1 MMKPNKQPPSISE
14 WKKLFDLAVEI
25 KALEPWESMEEL
37 DIFGV
42 QNPET
47 GEIGFV
53 SIMGMLGEHLSMCV
67 YLGAEGLHGYWD
79 LSDPAAD
86 LENNP
91 FALFDVPQLQVSFED
106 REMLEKQDRD
116 IIKKLGL
123 KFRGRQSYP
132 LFRSIRPGFMPYF
145 VEAEESRF
153 LIYAM
158 EQILA
163 MLPRFY
169 DEDYLLPDPEEDL
182 ILVRVPENQN
192 GELFWHDEIIAIA
205 PPGRM
210 EIVFEVPAEAIEK
223 LKQSPQKTELVLEI
237 DLFHAPMPVG
247 EKGERPYIPKMLLIT
262 DAQRGLILGVE
273 LIKPAE
279 SIPES
284 IARIPRILV
293 ENLLKLKNR
302 PSEIRVSSELLFDA
316 FKTFTQQINVK
327 LRQTDVLPTM
337 DEAKESLSGYF
348 ESGF

>member
-1 MMKPNKQPPSISE
+1 MKINKNSPVSVAE
-14 WKKLFDLAVEI
+14 WERLYELAVKL
-25 KALEPWESMEEL
+25 KALEPWEWMDEQ

-79 LSDPAAD
+79 MSDPIAD

-91 FALFDVPQLQVSFED
+91 FAMFEVPQIQASFED
-106 REMLEKQDRD
+106 REMLEKQDLD

-123 KFRGRQSYP
+123 KFRGNQNYP
-132 LFRSIRPGFMPYF
+132 LFRSIKPGFMPYF
-145 VEAEESRF
+145 VESEEARF

-158 EQILA
+158 EQTLA

-169 DEDYLLPDPEEDL
+169 DEENLLPDPDEDL
-182 ILVRVPENQN
+182 ILVQVPETQN
-192 GELFWHDEIIAIA
+192 GELVWHDEVTTVSPPERTDIA
-205 PPGRM
+205 
-210 EIVFEVPAEAIEK
+210 FEVPSEAIDQVKE
-223 LKQSPQKTELVLEI
+223 LPQKLGQVLEI
-237 DLFHAPMPVG
+237 DLFYAPMPIG
-247 EKGERPYIPKMLLIT
+247 EKGKRRYIPKMLLIT
-262 DAQRGLILGVE
+262 DAKRGLILGCE
-273 LIKPAE
+273 LIKPE
-279 SIPES
+279 ETIPES
-284 IARIPRILV
+284 VARVPLYLI

-302 PSEIRVSSELLFDA
+302 PSEISVSSGLLFEA

-327 LRQTDVLPTM
+327 LRRTDFLPTM
-337 DEAKESLSGYF
+337 DEAKESLSSYF